1 MPKIL
6 HFADLHLDTPFRC
19 GSPAASEIRRRELR
33 ETFASLIDYIR
44 EHDIVLALVAGDLF
58 DAAAVT
64 KDTAA
69 FVTAQLASAPSCHFV
84 IAPGNHD
91 PITPDSVYQNTRFP
105 DNVTVFRRAALD
117 CVSFPA
123 LGVDVYGY
131 AFVGSTLETCPAV
144 GQTPKDPSRLNLLC
158 AHADVGAPLSPY
170 APIAERDLSDSGF
183 EYVAL
188 GHIHAYSGVRS
199 AGHTYYAY
207 SGCLEGRDFGETG
220 YKGALLL
227 DLEKENGELR
237 LTPTWLRFSRR
248 RYEVSEVDLSGATDA
263 DAVTRAIEAH
273 IATQG
278 YGEDTLLRLILR
290 GRVSPALTCDG
301 RALSQM
307 FGRSLSYL
315 EIEDATLPLYDAAEL
330 EKDAGILGAFF
341 AEMRPLLE
349 SGTPEERREAARA
362 LRIGL
367 AALRGEDFTEIGT

>member
-19 GSPAASEIRRRELR
+19 GSPAAAEVRRRELR

-44 EHDIVLALVAGDLF
+44 ENDIALALVAGDLF

-91 PITPDSVYQNTRFP
+91 PMTPDSVYRNTRFS
-105 DNVTVFRRAALD
+105 DNVTVFDRPNLAR
-117 CVSFPA
+117 VSFPA

-158 AHADVGAPLSPY
+158 AHADVGAVLSPY
-170 APIAERDLSDSGF
+170 APITEGDLAASGF
-183 EYVAL
+183 DYAAF
-188 GHIHAYSGVRS
+188 GHVHAYSGLRT
-199 AGHTYYAY
+199 AGRTHYAY
-207 SGCLEGRDFGETG
+207 CGCPEGRDFGETG

-227 DLEKENGELR
+227 DIEKENGVLR

-248 RYEVSEVDLSGATDA
+248 RYEVSEVDLSGAVNEND
-263 DAVTRAIEAH
+263 VSRAIEAH
-273 IATQG
+273 LAASG

-290 GRVSPALTCDG
+290 GRVSPSLTCDS
-301 RALSQM
+301 RALAQL
-307 FGRSLSYL
+307 FGRSLFYL
-315 EIEDATLPLYDAAEL
+315 EIEDATLPLYEAAEL

-367 AALRGEDFTEIGT
+367 AALRGEDFTEIG